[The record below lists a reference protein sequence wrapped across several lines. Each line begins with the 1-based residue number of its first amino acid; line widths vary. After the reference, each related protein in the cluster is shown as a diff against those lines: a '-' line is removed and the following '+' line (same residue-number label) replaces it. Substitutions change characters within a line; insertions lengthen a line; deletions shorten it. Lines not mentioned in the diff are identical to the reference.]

1 MSLQCG
7 LQQIEHLEANILKDI
22 SKPYCNLSY
31 SRKWLKK
38 ARNKWLRRFNK
49 MEKPPIKYRRGWEY

>member
-7 LQQIEHLEANILKDI
+7 LQQIEHLEAVILKDVTK
-22 SKPYCNLSY
+22 SYRNLSY

-38 ARNKWLRRFNK
+38 ARNRWIRRFNK
-49 MEKPPIKYRRGWEY
+49 YLIPPTKYRRGWEY